1 MFKTFRKNIVMLL
14 ITFIFFTIIFNMN
27 SLKIVRADILNSVI
41 ENKETKDNLDNS
53 NYLIIDENT
62 SIDNKKEVLNGEK
75 AKNTDQ
81 TIQEINKEER
91 DEDVGNSS
99 EDNLEENIESDKNI
113 NTESSINIDSANKSE
128 NENSQSI
135 SSENSRSLIS
145 GGNIVGYQ
153 AHVSNIGWQ
162 EWVSNG
168 LTAGTTGKSLPIEAL
183 NIKLE
188 GLQEGVSLN
197 YRSHI
202 SKIGWQEWVSNGTM
216 TGTTG
221 KALSIEAIEIK
232 LEGNNTSYDIMYR
245 VHIRDIGWQER
256 KSNGELAGTTGKAK
270 PIEAIEIKLVEKQNI
285 SELKYQTHVSNEG
298 WTDWSL
304 DGVTSGSTIDTQV
317 EAFKLILN
325 KGQESIIRYRS
336 YIRNTGWQEW
346 KSSGE
351 ISGTEGRNLPIE
363 QIEIALNNAPD
374 RYTIEYRIRT
384 KNTGWNEWKQDGQ
397 TASSNGDIITGIQVK
412 IKDNNSIPYVSY
424 QTHVRDIGWQN
435 NVSNGEMAGTTG
447 RALSIEAIKIDYKVG
462 NLNSGILYKAHI
474 QDIGWQEWVSN
485 SEVAGTTGRSKPI
498 EAIQIKQEVP
508 IKGYK
513 LKYRVHIRDIGW
525 QEWKSEGEVAGTTG
539 QSKPIEAIE
548 IKFDEDNLRT
558 IVIDPGHNFG
568 GDDGAYATHYGTTY
582 IERDINMQIA
592 MKLKNTLESK
602 GFNIVLTRNPNER
615 ETIDMRK
622 SIEKRVNI
630 ANSSDAEL
638 FISIH
643 QNASTYAEAKGVEVY
658 YSSAKP
664 NNGNANSNKIDISR
678 QLAENIS
685 RSLSSYIGSNNRGAK
700 DDDFYVVKNTIMA
713 SVLIEC
719 GFITNYEE
727 VKKLVDLGNQQKMAE
742 VIADE
747 VIKLIN

>member
-1 MFKTFRKNIVMLL
+1 
-14 ITFIFFTIIFNMN
+14 
-27 SLKIVRADILNSVI
+27 
-41 ENKETKDNLDNS
+41 
-53 NYLIIDENT
+53 
-62 SIDNKKEVLNGEK
+62 
-75 AKNTDQ
+75 
-81 TIQEINKEER
+81 
-91 DEDVGNSS
+91 
-99 EDNLEENIESDKNI
+99 
-113 NTESSINIDSANKSE
+113 
-128 NENSQSI
+128 
-135 SSENSRSLIS
+135 
-145 GGNIVGYQ
+145 
-153 AHVSNIGWQ
+153 
-162 EWVSNG
+162 
-168 LTAGTTGKSLPIEAL
+168 
-183 NIKLE
+183 
-188 GLQEGVSLN
+188 
-197 YRSHI
+197 
-202 SKIGWQEWVSNGTM
+202 M

-245 VHIRDIGWQER
+245 VHIRDIGWQEW

-622 SIEKRVNI
+622 SLEKRVNI

>member
-1 MFKTFRKNIVMLL
+1 MFKTFRKKILMLL
-14 ITFIFFTIIFNMN
+14 ITSIFFTIIFNMN

-41 ENKETKDNLDNS
+41 ENKETKDNLDNC

-62 SIDNKKEVLNGEK
+62 SIDNKQEVLDGEK

-81 TIQEINKEER
+81 TIQEINKKERYEEIS
-91 DEDVGNSS
+91 NSS
-99 EDNLEENIESDKNI
+99 EDNLEENIEFDKNI
-113 NTESSINIDSANKSE
+113 NIESSINIDSTNKGE

-168 LTAGTTGKSLPIEAL
+168 A
-183 NIKLE
+183 
-188 GLQEGVSLN
+188 
-197 YRSHI
+197 
-202 SKIGWQEWVSNGTM
+202 M

-221 KALSIEAIEIK
+221 KALAMEAIEIK
-232 LEGNNTSYDIMYR
+232 FEGNNTSHDIMYR
-245 VHIRDIGWQER
+245 VHIRDIGWQEW

-285 SELKYQTHVSNEG
+285 SELKYQTHVSNQG

-304 DGVTSGSTIDTQV
+304 NGVTSGSTINTQI

-325 KGQESIIRYRS
+325 RGQESIIRYRS
-336 YIRNTGWQEW
+336 YIRNIGWQEW

-363 QIEIALNNAPD
+363 QIEIALNNATD
-374 RYTIEYRIRT
+374 RYSIEYRIRT
-384 KNTGWNEWKQDGQ
+384 KNTGWNEWKKDGQ

-412 IKDNNSIPYVSY
+412 INDNNSIPYVSY

-447 RALSIEAIKIDYKVG
+447 
-462 NLNSGILYKAHI
+462 
-474 QDIGWQEWVSN
+474 
-485 SEVAGTTGRSKPI
+485 
-498 EAIQIKQEVP
+498 
-508 IKGYK
+508 
-513 LKYRVHIRDIGW
+513 
-525 QEWKSEGEVAGTTG
+525 

-558 IVIDPGHNFG
+558 IIIDPGHNFG

-622 SIEKRVNI
+622 SLEKRVNI

>member
-1 MFKTFRKNIVMLL
+1 MFKTFRKKILMLL
-14 ITFIFFTIIFNMN
+14 ITSIFFTIIFNMN

-41 ENKETKDNLDNS
+41 ENKETKDNLDNC

-62 SIDNKKEVLNGEK
+62 SIDNKQEVLDGEK

-81 TIQEINKEER
+81 TIQEINKKERYEEIS
-91 DEDVGNSS
+91 NSS
-99 EDNLEENIESDKNI
+99 EDNLEENIEFDKNI
-113 NTESSINIDSANKSE
+113 NIESSINIDSTNKGE

-188 GLQEGVSLN
+188 GLEEGVSLN

-202 SKIGWQEWVSNGTM
+202 SQIGWQEWVSNGAM

-221 KALSIEAIEIK
+221 KALAMEAIEIK
-232 LEGNNTSYDIMYR
+232 FEGNNTSHDIMYR
-245 VHIRDIGWQER
+245 VHIRDIGWQEW

-285 SELKYQTHVSNEG
+285 SELKYQTHVSNQG

-304 DGVTSGSTIDTQV
+304 NGVTSGSTINTQI

-325 KGQESIIRYRS
+325 RGQESIIRYRS
-336 YIRNTGWQEW
+336 YIRNIGWQEW

-363 QIEIALNNAPD
+363 QIEIALNNATD
-374 RYTIEYRIRT
+374 RYSIEYRIRT
-384 KNTGWNEWKQDGQ
+384 KNTGWNEWKKDGQ

-412 IKDNNSIPYVSY
+412 INDNNSIPYVSY

-447 RALSIEAIKIDYKVG
+447 
-462 NLNSGILYKAHI
+462 
-474 QDIGWQEWVSN
+474 
-485 SEVAGTTGRSKPI
+485 
-498 EAIQIKQEVP
+498 
-508 IKGYK
+508 
-513 LKYRVHIRDIGW
+513 
-525 QEWKSEGEVAGTTG
+525 

-558 IVIDPGHNFG
+558 IIIDPGHNFG

-622 SIEKRVNI
+622 SLEKRVNI